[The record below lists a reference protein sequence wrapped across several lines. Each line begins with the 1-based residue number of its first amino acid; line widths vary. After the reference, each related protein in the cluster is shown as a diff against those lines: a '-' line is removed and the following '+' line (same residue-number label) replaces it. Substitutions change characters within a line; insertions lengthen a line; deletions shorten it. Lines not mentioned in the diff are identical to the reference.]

1 MENKYRKKDTLNN
14 RKSTKRR
21 SVINKEIDL
30 RSEIIKIGKKLL
42 NPNDII
48 MVELSFKN
56 FFFERQK
63 FNLRLL
69 KGQNQY
75 KKDE

>member
-30 RSEIIKIGKKLL
+30 RSEIIKIGKNLL

-63 FNLRLL
+63 FL